1 MISIPTNS
9 TSHRTNTSPNKSNQN
24 KPIPSSSKPHVK
36 SNSACSSR
44 NSSLDFRQNQQKS
57 SKSLQPS
64 NNINNRRRSS
74 STANCHC
81 EITANLDSC
90 HSKVV
95 FSRRIIEG
103 FLYNLYNCETETDCH
118 DSVVRLFE
126 EYYNDFCRFIAMY
139 PTVAALLKKSD
150 DHVKSDD
157 FNDDFDGSAP
167 NFTNSQS
174 SSFKNSKPTV
184 TPPSETESESVF
196 AKKSV
201 NVDQFSV
208 DALTSEKLNFEQT
221 LNYDPKFPHKF
232 SPRSI
237 NDLSNEAEKN
247 FSEFEEED
255 SRFCHLAITIRN
267 IRLFLAS
274 IFRLKH
280 RSYLQITRDQANLFL
295 SKINRE
301 NRLKIPV
308 METSEASAAGF
319 NCSYIVPDVMSWYFG
334 NSHSDHQNDHPNS
347 ELSKSNNFNQQT
359 YLNYAEFD
367 KNHKN
372 RGGTLGI
379 FEEIY
384 FRTKVARIDNINYTL
399 AYHAEYLRL
408 LKEVEWGMVEWN
420 GWKNGKN
427 TPGIGY
433 LLAIMAVKQH
443 DCTYLARNLEHEY
456 KIRGFG
462 NQNGYGNSGVPSIF
476 SFSDL
481 PLKLQKLNKLNYI
494 LAKRPWSLE
503 CSDFR
508 EVMVAKNGETVENFW
523 NFEELLMALMIFTHY
538 HTKCSLVFSLKIKP
552 EIDSYDGHDLQ
563 KNIQKVTPK
572 INDWKTDNVSKNEQL
587 YTNCNSQIPV
597 KQVFSVNSN
606 QAFNSPLQAHDSSWN
621 SKILKTTQSENVL
634 IRNPNLEHIKN
645 EIIVSPSN
653 QASSYKTAERF
664 MQQGLGTRVSSCDS
678 TMNLDFFDSLSS
690 SPVGNVNRPITN
702 LDNNGSSGSFQPNFQ
717 NTVGNGGINSQTGPI
732 FTASKQPSFFSN
744 HPRFVNFDFL
754 KNSGQHG
761 NSGENLAVPAATNY
775 TSWSDSNGFSNDVM
789 YKLKFMFKGMDSSML
804 LNSIQSKHDYV
815 HNREKCISSSNNEAV
830 WRCCQMFNRV
840 VFKGYNAE
848 YKRYLGSDFVDFI
861 RKFVCKPETMKASD
875 KQQDILNLKNILRN
889 LEMVEHEEED
899 IELENEVDLEIEH
912 EPTKTKTSRKTS
924 EFSSNPDNI
933 VFLSVLLAE
942 AKLHTCLWY
951 IVEKMSSCKLDS
963 N

>member
-9 TSHRTNTSPNKSNQN
+9 TSHRTITPQNKSSQN
-24 KPIPSSSKPHVK
+24 KPIQNSSKPQVK

-44 NSSLDFRQNQQKS
+44 NSSLDFRQNQQKI

-74 STANCHC
+74 STATCHC
-81 EITANLDSC
+81 EINPNVDSC

-95 FSRRIIEG
+95 FTRRIIEG

-118 DSVVRLFE
+118 GSVVRLFE
-126 EYYNDFCRFIAMY
+126 EYYDDFCRFIAMY
-139 PTVAALLKKSD
+139 PAVAGLLKKTD
-150 DHVKSDD
+150 ECVEIND
-157 FNDDFDGSAP
+157 FNDEFDGPTLGFS
-167 NFTNSQS
+167 NSPS

-184 TPPSETESESVF
+184 TPPGETESESVS
-196 AKKSV
+196 AKNSV
-201 NVDQFSV
+201 NTQCVQNV
-208 DALTSEKLNFEQT
+208 DAQISEKLNFEQIST
-221 LNYDPKFPHKF
+221 YDPKFPHKF

-237 NDLSNEAEKN
+237 SDLSNEAEKN
-247 FSEFEEED
+247 SSEFEEED
-255 SRFCHLAITIRN
+255 SRFCNLAITIRN
-267 IRLFLAS
+267 IRLFLATVL
-274 IFRLKH
+274 RLKH
-280 RSYLQITRDQANLFL
+280 RSYLQITRDQASSFL
-295 SKINRE
+295 ARINRE

-308 METSEASAAGF
+308 MATSETLIANF
-319 NCSYIVPDVMSWYFG
+319 NCSHIVPDVMSWYFG
-334 NSHSDHQNDHPNS
+334 NDHQNTEP
-347 ELSKSNNFNQQT
+347 SKSTIFNQQT
-359 YLNYAEFD
+359 YLNYADFD
-367 KNHKN
+367 KNHRN

-427 TPGIGY
+427 PPGIGY

-462 NQNGYGNSGVPSIF
+462 NQNGYGKSGVPSIF

-508 EVMVAKNGETVENFW
+508 EVMVAKSKESNEDFW

-563 KNIQKVTPK
+563 KTIQVKPK
-572 INDWKTDNVSKNEQL
+572 INDWKMDNLSRTEQNG
-587 YTNCNSQIPV
+587 TSQITG
-597 KQVFSVNSN
+597 KQILHVNSN
-606 QAFNSPLQAHDSSWN
+606 SNHASNSTPQVHDSSWTN
-621 SKILKTTQSENVL
+621 SKILKTAQSENVL

-653 QASSYKTAERF
+653 LASSYKTAERF

-690 SPVGNVNRPITN
+690 SPVSNVNRPITN
-702 LDNNGSSGSFQPNFQ
+702 LENNSNSGGFQQNFQ
-717 NTVGNGGINSQTGPI
+717 TTVGSMNSQAGPI
-732 FTASKQPSFFSN
+732 FTASFFSN
-744 HPRFVNFDFL
+744 YPRFVSFDFL
-754 KNSGQHG
+754 KNSDKNG
-761 NSGENLAVPAATNY
+761 NSGKNMTFSAANNY
-775 TSWSDSNGFSNDVM
+775 TTWSDSNGFSNDVM

-815 HNREKCISSSNNEAV
+815 HNREKCFSSSNNEAV

-840 VFKGYNAE
+840 VFKGHNAE

-861 RKFVCKPETMKASD
+861 RKFVCKPETMKTVD
-875 KQQDILNLKNILRN
+875 EQQDSLNLKNILRN
-889 LEMVEHEEED
+889 LELIENED
-899 IELENEVDLEIEH
+899 DEIELENEVDLEIEH
-912 EPTKTKTSRKTS
+912 EPTRSKTSRKTS
-924 EFSSNPDNI
+924 EFSSSPDNI